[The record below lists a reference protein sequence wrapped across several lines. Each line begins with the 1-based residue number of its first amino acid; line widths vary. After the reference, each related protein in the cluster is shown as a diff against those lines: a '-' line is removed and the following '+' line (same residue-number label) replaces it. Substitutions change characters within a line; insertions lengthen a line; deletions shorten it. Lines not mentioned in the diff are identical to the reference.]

1 MEMKLSKTRPG
12 KLCRIRVD
20 QTEALALI
28 KSLVSQIQGGPNN
41 ERLESSCTGDA
52 TWLFIAVHEK
62 SAFSDLTSANCVL

>member
-1 MEMKLSKTRPG
+1 MEMKLYKTRPG

-20 QTEALALI
+20 HTEALALI

-41 ERLESSCTGDA
+41 ERLESPCKGDA

-62 SAFSDLTSANCVL
+62 ILRPST